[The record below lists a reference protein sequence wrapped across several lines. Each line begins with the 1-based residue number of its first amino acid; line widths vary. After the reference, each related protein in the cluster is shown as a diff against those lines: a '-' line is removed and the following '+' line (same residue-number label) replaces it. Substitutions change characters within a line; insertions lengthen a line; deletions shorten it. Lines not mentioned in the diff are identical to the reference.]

1 MATSAF
7 DAKRTTSAIPVGLS
21 AANAQ
26 INGAMER
33 ITGITNANNAW
44 SQQQAI
50 EQRNWQQLQNQR
62 AMEFNAAEA
71 AKNRNWQEYMSNT
84 AHQREIADLK
94 AAGLNPVLSAMGGNG
109 AAVTSGATASG
120 VTSSGA
126 KGDTDTSGAAA
137 MVSLLGQMLN
147 QQTALANTAMS
158 AQTQLAV
165 ADKYNAMSQIVSEI
179 SRSATL
185 GAAAT
190 SAAASRYASD
200 ISRANTLTNAEVS
213 RYASDTSR
221 RNNITSTVGS
231 GVNTLTSTLGNLLGT
246 MITQSSTSARQQSQ
260 QQWQSA
266 ENSKTRSQSALGKVG
281 DWAASLL
288 GKIF

>member
-1 MATSAF
+1 MATSAV
-7 DAKRTTSAIPVGLS
+7 DAERTTSSIPIGLK
-21 AANAQ
+21 AANAD
-26 INGAMER
+26 INNVMQQ

-50 EQRNWQQLQNQR
+50 EQRNWQQQQNQM
-62 AMEFNAAEA
+62 AMQFNAAEA
-71 AKNRNWQEYMSNT
+71 AKNRDWQEYMSNT

-120 VTSSGA
+120 VTSAGA

-165 ADKYNAMSQIVSEI
+165 ADKYNAMSQIVAEI

-185 GAAAT
+185 GAAGAA
-190 SAAASRYASD
+190 AAASRYASD
-200 ISRANTLTNAEVS
+200 TSRANALTASEASKYGYDISRA
-213 RYASDTSR
+213 
-221 RNNITSTVGS
+221 NNITSTVGS
-231 GVNTLTSTLGNLLGT
+231 GFNTITSTLGNVFST
-246 MITQSSTSARQQSQ
+246 MLSQAGASARQESQ
-260 QQWQSA
+260 QA
-266 ENSKTRSQSALGKVG
+266 FDRSQVANKTFWDSVKSLG
-281 DWAASLL
+281 
-288 GKIF
+288 GKILDIVF